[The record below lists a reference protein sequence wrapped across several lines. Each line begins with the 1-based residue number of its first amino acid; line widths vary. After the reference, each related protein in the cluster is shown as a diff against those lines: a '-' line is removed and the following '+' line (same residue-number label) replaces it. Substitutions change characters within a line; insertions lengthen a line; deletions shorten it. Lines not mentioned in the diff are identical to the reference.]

1 MRRFHAMN
9 GKINIRRFSLLLV
22 EQKQARAEVIHGT
35 HFPRMYPI
43 DATAIGMNTIAAA
56 LEYSPFGVKSPN
68 PMVFGEESAQSL
80 NEQIKIR

>member
-1 MRRFHAMN
+1 
-9 GKINIRRFSLLLV
+9 
-22 EQKQARAEVIHGT
+22 
-35 HFPRMYPI
+35 MYPI

-56 LEYSPFGVKSPN
+56 LEYSPFGVRSPN